1 MATRGN
7 QSTWVVV
14 LKSTNLAWFRLSQVE
29 RKCAPENNFPKSF
42 DLGSRSRFNI
52 MKHPLPKA
60 TMWVKIKLDNPKEIK
75 YAMDKDLW
83 DLL

>member
-29 RKCAPENNFPKSF
+29 RKYAPENNFPKPF

>member
-1 MATRGN
+1 
-7 QSTWVVV
+7 
-14 LKSTNLAWFRLSQVE
+14 
-29 RKCAPENNFPKSF
+29 
-42 DLGSRSRFNI
+42 